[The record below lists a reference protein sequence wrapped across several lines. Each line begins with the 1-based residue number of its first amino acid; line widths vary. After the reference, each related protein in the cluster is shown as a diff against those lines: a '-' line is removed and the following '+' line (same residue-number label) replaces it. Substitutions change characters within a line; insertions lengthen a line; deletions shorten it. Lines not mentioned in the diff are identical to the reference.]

1 MQVIP
6 VNAVFEGGGVKGI
19 SLAGA
24 VRAAEMCGI
33 RFNRLAGTSS
43 GSIVAA
49 MIATG
54 YSGAEM
60 KQIIESTPFSSFL
73 KRAAIFNTKII
84 GPAVR
89 LFLRKGL
96 YSADGLEQWVSELLA
111 ARGVRVFGDLP
122 PGKLRIIAS
131 DITNGKLLVLPQDVA
146 AYGLDPNRFPVAR
159 AVRMSCSIP
168 YFFDPVVLREPL
180 RFKIH
185 RSKGALKAAK
195 ISYVVD
201 GGLLSNFPL
210 WLFEND
216 VLSGSPIPVIGF
228 QMVGRS
234 EAQPHRISG
243 PFTMLQAMFD
253 TMMSAHDERY
263 IERQNRIRTIKI
275 PTLGVSTTQF
285 NVSPEMSEKLYQS
298 GLSAGQKFFNC
309 WNPRSGM
316 LNISIKSQPQKKR
329 VTGSSAYAGHAFSML
344 IFSGTAAVHLLCSC
358 APRSR

>member
-1 MQVIP
+1 MQVTP

-24 VRAAEMCGI
+24 VRAAELCGV

-49 MIATG
+49 LIATG
-54 YSGAEM
+54 YNAAEM
-60 KQIIESTPFSSFL
+60 KDIIESTPFSSFL
-73 KRAAIFNTKII
+73 HRSPIFNTKII

-96 YSADGLEQWVSELLA
+96 YSGDALEQWVRELLA
-111 ARGVRVFGDLP
+111 AKGVRVFGDLP
-122 PGKLRIIAS
+122 AGKLRIIAS

-146 AYGLDPNRFPVAR
+146 AYGIDPHRFSVAR
-159 AVRMSCSIP
+159 AIRMSTSIP
-168 YFFDPVVLREPL
+168 FFFDPVVLRQPIRL
-180 RFKIH
+180 RIR
-185 RSKGALKAAK
+185 RSKVALQAAK

-234 EAQPHRISG
+234 EVQPHRIAG

-263 IERQNRIRTIKI
+263 IERHNRVRTIKI
-275 PTLGVSTTQF
+275 PTLGVGTTQF
-285 NVSPEMSEKLYQS
+285 NISPEMSEQLYEA
-298 GLSAGQKFFNC
+298 GLSAGKKFFSC
-309 WNPRSGM
+309 WDPRSGM
-316 LNISIKSQPQKKR
+316 LKVAIKSHIQKN
-329 VTGSSAYAGHAFSML
+329 A
-344 IFSGTAAVHLLCSC
+344 
-358 APRSR
+358 